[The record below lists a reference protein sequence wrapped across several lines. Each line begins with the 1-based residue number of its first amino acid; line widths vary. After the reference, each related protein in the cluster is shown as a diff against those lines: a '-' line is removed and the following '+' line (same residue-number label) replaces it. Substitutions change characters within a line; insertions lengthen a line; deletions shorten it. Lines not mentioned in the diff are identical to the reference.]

1 MMNVVSIKRNVI
13 AIFYGNKN
21 AINVMNQV
29 EKDVNVNVSRG
40 TVYVREIEREKNE
53 KTSVW
58 HKQLLFVRSS
68 PQ

>member
-13 AIFYGNKN
+13 VIFYGNKN

-29 EKDVNVNVSRG
+29 EKDANVNVSIG
-40 TVYVREIEREKNE
+40 TVYMEGKKE